1 MSREKSSGK
10 LELKLLGSPEVW
22 LDGQAVTGFRSG
34 KARALLYY
42 LAASGRAQPRSVL
55 AGLFWGGVAENHAR
69 RSLTVTL
76 TNLRQLVGGHLD
88 IARERVEIDI
98 NSPYWLDVAVFEAGV
113 AAASRGQNIDE
124 LKQAIDL
131 YRGDFLEG
139 FYLQDAPEFEQ
150 WVLLERTRLR
160 ERVLQALHLLADH
173 LAARADLPQAIE
185 TMRRLLALEP
195 WREEAHRYLMLLL
208 ARDGQRS
215 AALAQFEIC
224 RQMLADE
231 LDVEPGTETV
241 TLYEAIRTKQ
251 FTPPETPALPA
262 APVMDLKPEERHLV
276 EGVPVAGGRS
286 NEIQHPF
293 GDIAT
298 GDPGPR
304 YNLPPQPTPFV
315 GRERELAEIIRR
327 LTDRHCRLLTLVGP
341 GGIGKTRLALQ
352 VAQTLIHSALDEGF
366 FRHGTYFVP
375 LAAVSST
382 SSVVFA
388 IAEAI
393 GVSFYGNVSP
403 KQQLLDYLRKK
414 EMLLVL
420 DNLEH
425 LLASLL
431 IPAEKQ
437 EFFEQG
443 DDGVTGLIA
452 DLLAAAPHI
461 KILVTSREALN
472 LQEAWF
478 HPVEGM
484 SFPAGDRNESE
495 VGPGVASLERYDAV
509 QLFVQSAARARV
521 EFSLAAERAAVV
533 RLCRLVEGMPLAIEL
548 AAAWLKVLPVEA
560 IAAEIERGLDI
571 LTSRHQNVLERHRS
585 MRVVLE
591 QSWQLLA
598 ARERE
603 VFRRLSVF
611 RGGFDPDAAR
621 AVAGASLVDLATFV
635 DKSLLQVISTGRYHI
650 HELLRQYAAERL
662 AEAPESVAQT
672 YEAHCTFYANFV
684 QQHAEALLGGQQRQA
699 VAAIAAEYDNI
710 LAAWRWALN
719 GLKLTEFERLT
730 GPLQGL
736 FQFQSRYLEGATAW
750 EEAYRRL
757 AGVEATDRI
766 KLALVYVI
774 IWWGWMLIRL
784 GRLDKADAVLQQCR
798 DLYRQLGIPP
808 VPGYGTDP
816 ALPLSLIATIRG
828 DYALALR
835 YGQQAL
841 RESETHRHK
850 INLCQVYYVLAS
862 AAFGQGHY
870 QIARQYAQQAYTLAQ
885 QRDDRWFMAYCL
897 NLLGEIALAL
907 GDVSVAQHHVDASYR
922 LRQEFNDPEG
932 MAVAL
937 NHLGKIALQQ
947 KHYERAQQ
955 LYQKSLDVY
964 QKIFDKG
971 GLARAYQGLGTVASR
986 QGDVQRAQQQLQQA
1000 LQLAAEIQF
1009 VPLIFSILNVMG
1021 ELWLKTDMYERGLM
1035 VLNFVRHHPS
1045 SDRAAQDEAQQLLDS
1060 YRMKTGKGK
1069 IDILAQA
1076 GYTQDRLWQDVVA
1089 EVLQEAG
1096 KRLL

>member
-1 MSREKSSGK
+1 MSRGKNSGK

-42 LAASGRAQPRSVL
+42 LAVSGRAQPRSVL

-69 RSLTVTL
+69 RSLTMTL
-76 TNLRQLVGGHLD
+76 SNLRQLVGGHLD
-88 IARERVEIDI
+88 IARETVTFDL

-113 AAASRGQNIDE
+113 AAAPGGQNIDQ
-124 LKQAIDL
+124 LKQAITL

-150 WVLLERTRLR
+150 WVLVERTRLR

-224 RQMLADE
+224 RQMLVDE
-231 LDVEPGTETV
+231 LDVEPGTETIA
-241 TLYEAIRTKQ
+241 LYEQIRAGELSWGTGERRSRGES
-251 FTPPETPALPA
+251 FTPAPLPPSSPAPL
-262 APVMDLKPEERHLV
+262 H
-276 EGVPVAGGRS
+276 
-286 NEIQHPF
+286 
-293 GDIAT
+293 
-298 GDPGPR
+298 
-304 YNLPPQPTPFV
+304 NLPPQPTPFV

-341 GGIGKTRLALQ
+341 GGIGKTRLSLQ
-352 VAQTLIHSALDEGF
+352 VAQTLIHSGLDEGF
-366 FRHGTYFVP
+366 FGHGIYFVP

-382 SSVVFA
+382 NGVVFA
-388 IAEAI
+388 IAEAS

-403 KQQLLDYLRKK
+403 KQQLLDYLQKK
-414 EMLLVL
+414 ETLLVL

-425 LLASLL
+425 LLSSLL
-431 IPAEKQ
+431 IPAEKE
-437 EFFEQG
+437 EFSEQG
-443 DDGVTGLIA
+443 DGGVTGLIA
-452 DLLAAAPHI
+452 DLLAAAPKI
-461 KILVTSREALN
+461 KILVTSREALK

-478 HPVEGM
+478 HPLEGM
-484 SFPAGDRNESE
+484 SFPTSDQQSFADNESE
-495 VGPGVASLERYDAV
+495 VGSGVASLEPYDAV

-548 AAAWLKVLPVEA
+548 AAAWLKVLPVET

-571 LTSRHQNVLERHRS
+571 LTSRSQNVPERHRS

-591 QSWQLLA
+591 QSWQLLTA
-598 ARERE
+598 HERE
-603 VFRRLSVF
+603 VFQRLSVF
-611 RGGFDPDAAR
+611 RGGFGHDAAH
-621 AVAGASLVDLATFV
+621 AVAGASLINLATFV
-635 DKSLLQVISTGRYHI
+635 DKSLLQVSSTGRYHI

-662 AEAPESVAQT
+662 AETPERVAKT
-672 YEAHCTFYANFV
+672 YAAHCTYYADFL
-684 QQHAEALLGGQQRQA
+684 QHDALLGGQQRQA
-699 VAAIAAEYDNI
+699 IAAITAEYDNVW
-710 LAAWRWALN
+710 AAWRWALKA
-719 GLKLTEFERLT
+719 LKLTEIERLVR
-730 GPLQGL
+730 PLQAF
-736 FQFQSRYLEGATAW
+736 FQYQSRYLEGAAAW

-757 AGVEATDRI
+757 TGVEATDPI
-766 KLALVYVI
+766 KLTLVHVT

-784 GRLDKADAVLQQCR
+784 GRLDQAEAVLQQCR
-798 DLYRQLGIPP
+798 DLYRQLGIPS
-808 VPGYGTDP
+808 VPGFGTNP
-816 ALPLSLIATIRG
+816 VLPLSLIATIRG
-828 DYALALR
+828 DNAVALQ
-835 YGQQAL
+835 YGEQAL

-850 INLCQVYYVLAS
+850 PNLCLAYYVLAS
-862 AAFGQGHY
+862 ATFGQGHY

-897 NLLGEIALAL
+897 NLLGESALAL
-907 GDVSVAQHHVDASYR
+907 GDVTVAQQHVEASYR
-922 LRQEFNDPEG
+922 IRQEFNDPEG

-964 QKIFDKG
+964 QNIFDKG

-986 QGDVQRAQQQLQQA
+986 QGDIQMAQQQLHQA

-1009 VPLIFSILNVMG
+1009 VPLMVSILNAIG
-1021 ELWLKTDMYERGLM
+1021 ELLLKSNRPEYGLK
-1035 VLNFVRHHPS
+1035 VLAFVRQHPA
-1045 SDRAAQDEAQQLLDS
+1045 SDHATQAEAQQLLDRHS
-1060 YRMKTGKGK
+1060 TEAGKEKT
-1069 IDILAQA
+1069 DILAAVQA
-1076 GYTQDRLWQDVVA
+1076 YAENRTLPDVVA
-1089 EVLQEAG
+1089 EVLLEAA
-1096 KRLL
+1096 

>member
-1 MSREKSSGK
+1 MSREQNSGK
-10 LELKLLGSPEVW
+10 LKLKLLGSPEVW

-42 LAASGRAQPRSVL
+42 LAVSGRAQPRSVL
-55 AGLFWGGVAENHAR
+55 AGLFWGGVAETHAR
-69 RSLTVTL
+69 RSLTMTL
-76 TNLRQLVGGHLD
+76 SNLRQLVGGHLD
-88 IARERVEIDI
+88 IDRETVAFDA
-98 NSPYWLDVAVFEAGV
+98 NSPTWLDVDVFEAGV
-113 AAASRGQNIDE
+113 AAAPRSQNLDE

-150 WVLLERTRLR
+150 WVLVERTRLR
-160 ERVLQALHLLADH
+160 ERVLRALHLLADH
-173 LAARADLPQAIE
+173 LAARNDLPQAIE

-195 WREEAHRYLMLLL
+195 WREEAHHYLMLLL

-231 LDVEPGTETV
+231 LDVEPGTET
-241 TLYEAIRTKQ
+241 TALYEQIR
-251 FTPPETPALPA
+251 A
-262 APVMDLKPEERHLV
+262 
-276 EGVPVAGGRS
+276 GVLNSGKAGGQGGRGES
-286 NEIQHPF
+286 LPPAPLPPSSPAPLH
-293 GDIAT
+293 
-298 GDPGPR
+298 
-304 YNLPPQPTPFV
+304 NLPPQLTPFV

-352 VAQTLIHSALDEGF
+352 AAQRLSGSAPDEGF
-366 FRHGTYFVP
+366 FGDGVYFVP
-375 LAAVSST
+375 LA
-382 SSVVFA
+382 VVNTA
-388 IAEAI
+388 NGVRLALAEAV
-393 GVSFYGNVSP
+393 GLSFYGNVSP
-403 KQQLLDYLRKK
+403 KQQLLDYLQNK

-425 LLASLL
+425 LFSPAL
-431 IPAEKQ
+431 IPTEQ
-437 EFFEQG
+437 EALSEPSEG
-443 DDGVTGLIA
+443 GVTGLMA
-452 DLLAAAPHI
+452 DLLAAAPNV
-461 KILVTSREALN
+461 KILVTSRQTVN

-484 SFPAGDRNESE
+484 SFPANDRPSIVANTSE
-495 VGPGVASLERYDAV
+495 VGSGTAGLERYDAV

-571 LTSRHQNVLERHRS
+571 LTSRHQNVPARHRS
-585 MRVVLE
+585 MRVVME

-598 ARERE
+598 EYERE
-603 VFRRLSVF
+603 VFQRLAVF
-611 RGGFDPDAAR
+611 RGGFGHEAAY
-621 AVAGASLVDLATFV
+621 AVAGAWLVDLATFV
-635 DKSLLQVISTGRYHI
+635 DKSLLQVTSTGRYHI

-662 AEAPESVAQT
+662 AEAPEMVAKV
-672 YEAHCTFYANFV
+672 YEAHCTYYADFI
-684 QQHAEALLGGQQRQA
+684 QQHAQALLGGRQSQA

-710 LAAWRWALN
+710 WAAWRWALN
-719 GLKLTEFERLT
+719 ALKLSEIEGLI
-730 GPLQGL
+730 GPLQGF

-757 AGVEATDRI
+757 TCVEVTDRI
-766 KLALVYVI
+766 KFTLVHVM

-784 GRLDKADAVLQQCR
+784 GRLDKAEAVLQECR
-798 DLYRQLGIPP
+798 ELYRQLGIPS
-808 VPGYGTDP
+808 VPGYGTNP

-828 DYALALR
+828 DYAIAFQ
-835 YGQQAL
+835 YGEQAL
-841 RESETHRHK
+841 RESEIHRHTP
-850 INLCQVYYVLAS
+850 NLCLAYYALAS
-862 AAFGQGHY
+862 AAFGRGHY
-870 QIARQYAQQAYTLAQ
+870 QTVRQYAQQAYTMAQ

-897 NLLGEIALAL
+897 NLLGENALAL
-907 GDVSVAQHHVDASYR
+907 GDVTVAQRHIDASYR
-922 LRQEFNDPEG
+922 LRQDFNDPEG
-932 MAVAL
+932 LAAAL

-955 LYQKSLDVY
+955 LYQESLDVY

-971 GLARAYQGLGTVASR
+971 GLAQAYQGLGTVASR
-986 QGDVQRAQQQLQQA
+986 QGDIQRAQQQLHQA

-1009 VPLIFSILNVMG
+1009 VPLMVSILKAIG
-1021 ELWLKTDMYERGLM
+1021 ELLLKSNRPEYGLKM
-1035 VLNFVRHHPS
+1035 LAFVRQHPA
-1045 SDRAAQDEAQQLLDS
+1045 SDHATQAEAQQLLDR
-1060 YRMKTGKGK
+1060 YRPEAGKEKT
-1069 IDILAQA
+1069 DILAAAQA
-1076 GYTQDRLWQDVVA
+1076 YAESRTLQDVVT
-1089 EVLQEAG
+1089 EVLSEAA
-1096 KRLL
+1096 